1 MCLSLTTTHTRTQR
15 VQEDLDLTNAE
26 LEELRRKHPQ
36 QMQKLTATL
45 EGKFSQRHA
54 ELEAPSAR
62 IAARAGQ
69 HAPLGS
75 GYHHPPPPGP
85 GPGYVSSSAPPGYLP
100 PPGQP
105 PPYTPAPL
113 HHPAHSR
120 GIKRHSKHPL
130 RGRRVA
136 GAAPSRLHQSSLL
149 RCRQIPPGLQ
159 GTESEA
165 MYAKRMG
172 MAKNDAKL

>member
-1 MCLSLTTTHTRTQR
+1 MPVRFVLGTGLLSGAIWTMTRPSDKPL
-15 VQEDLDLTNAE
+15 VLAAE
-26 LEELRRKHPQ
+26 AEEAGKKKALVR
-36 QMQKLTATL
+36 TA
-45 EGKFSQRHA
+45 
-54 ELEAPSAR
+54 
-62 IAARAGQ
+62 
-69 HAPLGS
+69 S
-75 GYHHPPPPGP
+75 GA
-85 GPGYVSSSAPPGYLP
+85 VR
-100 PPGQP
+100 
-105 PPYTPAPL
+105 TPAPL

-149 RCRQIPPGLQ
+149 RCGQIPPGLQ